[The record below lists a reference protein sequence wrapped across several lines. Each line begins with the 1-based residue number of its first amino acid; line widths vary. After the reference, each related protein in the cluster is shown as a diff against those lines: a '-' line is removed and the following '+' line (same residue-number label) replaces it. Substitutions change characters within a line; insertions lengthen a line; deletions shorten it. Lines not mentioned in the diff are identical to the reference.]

1 MQTTER
7 TRSMMTL
14 VALALAVAVAY
25 VGLIHALA
33 DFRMAL

>member
-1 MQTTER
+1 MHTTER

-25 VGLIHALA
+25 VGLIDALA
-33 DFRMAL
+33 EFRTAW

>member
-1 MQTTER
+1 MHTTER
-7 TRSMMTL
+7 ARSMMTL

-33 DFRMAL
+33 EFRTAW

>member
-1 MQTTER
+1 MHTTER

-33 DFRMAL
+33 DFSVRW

>member
-1 MQTTER
+1 MHTTER

-33 DFRMAL
+33 ELRTAW